1 MKTNYVGQTACEGP
15 TAADELAAME
25 KRLKEHQR
33 SPLNKDLISDA
44 AKIQL
49 VVRLDSVRGHKK
61 LLSIE
66 KYWTRKYKNING
78 YTTINRLNIEE
89 EKPVIKFAP
98 AMHVD
103 LKELQLSAVN
113 DNNSKRLR
121 WQAGKGLKNITQPRT
136 DNDEYDRAEHM
147 KKINEW
153 LMTEGI
159 KIERIK
165 SKMEALKMI

>member
-1 MKTNYVGQTACEGP
+1 
-15 TAADELAAME
+15 ME

-33 SPLNKDLISDA
+33 SPLNKELISDA

-49 VVRLDSVRGHKK
+49 VVRLDSVKGHKK

-66 KYWTRKYKNING
+66 KYWTQKYKNING
-78 YTTINRLNIEE
+78 YKTINRLNIEE
-89 EKPVIKFAP
+89 EKPVIKPVP
-98 AMHVD
+98 AMHINF
-103 LKELQLSAVN
+103 KQLQLSAVN
-113 DNNSKRLR
+113 DKDPKKLR
-121 WQAGKGLKNITQPRT
+121 WQAGKGLKNITQQRT
-136 DNDEYDRAEHM
+136 GNDEYDRAEHM
-147 KKINEW
+147 RKINEW

>member
-1 MKTNYVGQTACEGP
+1 MMTNYVGQTACKGCTE
-15 TAADELAAME
+15 ADELAAME

-33 SPLNKDLISDA
+33 SPLNKNFISDA

-49 VVRLDSVRGHKK
+49 VVRLDSVKGHKK

-66 KYWTRKYKNING
+66 KYWTKKYKDING
-78 YTTINRLNIEE
+78 YKTINRLNIEE
-89 EKPVIKFAP
+89 EKPVIKVAP
-98 AMHVD
+98 ALHVD

-113 DNNSKRLR
+113 DKEPNRLR
-121 WQAGKGLKNITQPRT
+121 WQAGKGLKMITQQRT

-165 SKMEALKMI
+165 SKMEALKMS